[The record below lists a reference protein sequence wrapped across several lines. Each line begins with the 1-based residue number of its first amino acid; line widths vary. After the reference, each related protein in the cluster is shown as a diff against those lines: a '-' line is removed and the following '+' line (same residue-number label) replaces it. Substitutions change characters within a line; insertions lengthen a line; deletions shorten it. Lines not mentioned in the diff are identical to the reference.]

1 VHPRLPGQGGGGNP
15 LPPRLKPPEGFHQGL
30 FRLAP
35 PLPVGRL
42 EVGHT
47 LRAGGLEA
55 LFPGPLKLLPLRS
68 PCPDLS
74 LSGPFGELHLKAA
87 FQGLGYLAEG
97 RLAHRVDGGR
107 VSAYLKKVRR

>member
-1 VHPRLPGQGGGGNP
+1 MAGPGELPQDETGKPSTEALDVWALSLQRKPEPPAPREGIGATRSP
-15 LPPRLKPPEGFHQGL
+15 LPL
-30 FRLAP
+30 
-35 PLPVGRL
+35 
-42 EVGHT
+42 
-47 LRAGGLEA
+47 
-55 LFPGPLKLLPLRS
+55 S

-97 RLAHRVDGGR
+97 RLAHGVDGDG